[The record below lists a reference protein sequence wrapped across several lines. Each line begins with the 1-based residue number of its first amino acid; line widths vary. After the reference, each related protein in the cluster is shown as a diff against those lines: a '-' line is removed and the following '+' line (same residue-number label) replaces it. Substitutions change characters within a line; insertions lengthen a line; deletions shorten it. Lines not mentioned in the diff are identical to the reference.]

1 MNTIRAKEIISV
13 GDYSSERRDTLSI
26 LWAITKGCNF
36 RCSYCVYTKDLRDTV
51 FSTKEELLRA
61 ARTIVRLGRP
71 GYQITLYGGEPTQH
85 PHFMD
90 LLGYF
95 AASPAPV
102 SLRMYTNGS
111 QTTQFFETMMAIV
124 RDYYFGVIFS
134 FHPEFAKFE
143 KFKRNVELTAG
154 GGMSVGIS
162 YMFVPA
168 KRE

>member
-1 MNTIRAKEIISV
+1 MARAAAMKAIPANQIISV
-13 GDYSSERRDTLSI
+13 GDHSSARRDTLSV

-36 RCSYCVYTKDLRDTV
+36 RCSYCVYNKELRYTE
-51 FSTKEELLRA
+51 FSSRDELLRA
-61 ARTIVRLGRP
+61 ARTLVRLGRP

-90 LLGYF
+90 LLAYF

-111 QTTQFFETMMAIV
+111 RSAQFFGKMMATV

-134 FHPEFAKFE
+134 FHPEFASFE

-162 YMFVPA
+162 
-168 KRE
+168 